1 MHRRA
6 HHLQLGADAESMAAD
21 YLTKQ
26 GLKPKAQN
34 YRSRWGEIDL
44 IMTEGETLVFIEV
57 RYRSR
62 SDFGCAADTINQ
74 RKQQRITRT
83 ALCYNQENNLHDD
96 VAMRFDVVL
105 IENDSKHSSHNNA
118 KIDWIKDAFDA
129 CLD

>member
-62 SDFGCAADTINQ
+62 SDFGCAADTIDQ

-83 ALCYNQENNLHDD
+83 ALCYHD

-105 IENDSKHSSHNNA
+105 IENDSKHLSHNNA
-118 KIDWIKDAFDA
+118 KIYWIKDAFDA
-129 CLD
+129 CLG